1 MAYLMSHPT
10 TPKGK
15 TMDDEFYDVDGH
27 DDGQQFA
34 DSEEEAHFHAV
45 MSDFLELLEIYS
57 PQFVLLTMY
66 QMMSERNLDSLSSVN

>member
-1 MAYLMSHPT
+1 MSHLT
-10 TPKGK
+10 TLKKGK

-45 MSDFLELLEIYS
+45 ISEFLELLDIYS
-57 PQFVLLTMY
+57 PQFVLLTMN
-66 QMMSERNLDSLSSVN
+66 QMIQEKSEGTLSSVN